1 MNEVIR
7 VLVVDDHLIVRQGLR
22 LMLEE
27 AGEDFELV
35 GEAADGETALMLV
48 HDLQPDV
55 VLMDIRLP
63 GLDGIDALERIRA
76 NSPHIAVLILTTY
89 NEDAL
94 IVRGLRAGAC
104 GYLLKD
110 TTRDTL
116 FRAIRTA
123 ARGELLLQPEMMTRA
138 LSHVELHHRYELAL
152 TERECDVLVEVA
164 RGKRS
169 KEIAQQLGITENT
182 VKGHLASIYGK
193 LGVDSRAS
201 AVAIAH
207 ERGLLPR
214 QKDRAWHPQGVLS
227 PTHLGGPEKG
237 LGKGHQ
243 RKNEQ
248 GGE

>member
-35 GEAADGETALMLV
+35 GEAADGETAMTLV

-63 GLDGIDALERIRA
+63 GLDGIDTLERMRA
-76 NSPHIAVLILTTY
+76 SSPHIAVLILTTY

-110 TTRDTL
+110 TTRDAL

-138 LSHVELHHRYELAL
+138 LSHAERLTPAEPHRRYELAL
-152 TERECDVLVEVA
+152 TERERDVLVEVA

-169 KEIAQQLGITENT
+169 KEIALQLGITENT

-201 AVAIAH
+201 AVAIAL

-214 QKDRAWHPQGVLS
+214 QKDGRTASH
-227 PTHLGGPEKG
+227 
-237 LGKGHQ
+237 
-243 RKNEQ
+243 
-248 GGE
+248 

>member
-1 MNEVIR
+1 MSDIIR

-35 GEAADGETALMLV
+35 GEAADGETALTLV

-63 GLDGIDALERIRA
+63 GLDGIDALARIRA
-76 NSPHIAVLILTTY
+76 NSPQIAVLILTTY

-116 FRAIRTA
+116 FRSVRTA
-123 ARGELLLQPEMMTRA
+123 ARGESLLQPEMITRA
-138 LSHVELHHRYELAL
+138 LSHAERSTLAESHHRSQIAL

-169 KEIAQQLGITENT
+169 KEIAAQLGITENT
-182 VKGHLASIYGK
+182 VKGHLTSIYGK

-201 AVAIAH
+201 AVAIAL

-214 QKDRAWHPQGVLS
+214 QKDGRTASH
-227 PTHLGGPEKG
+227 
-237 LGKGHQ
+237 
-243 RKNEQ
+243 
-248 GGE
+248 

>member
-1 MNEVIR
+1 M
-7 VLVVDDHLIVRQGLR
+7 
-22 LMLEE
+22 
-27 AGEDFELV
+27 
-35 GEAADGETALMLV
+35 
-48 HDLQPDV
+48 
-55 VLMDIRLP
+55 
-63 GLDGIDALERIRA
+63 

-94 IVRGLRAGAC
+94 ILRGLRAGAC

-110 TTRDTL
+110 TTRDAL

-138 LSHVELHHRYELAL
+138 LSHAERFTPAEPHRRYELAL
-152 TERECDVLVEVA
+152 TERERDVLVEVA

-169 KEIAQQLGITENT
+169 KEIALQLGITENT

-201 AVAIAH
+201 AVAIAL

-214 QKDRAWHPQGVLS
+214 QKDGRTASH
-227 PTHLGGPEKG
+227 
-237 LGKGHQ
+237 
-243 RKNEQ
+243 
-248 GGE
+248 

>member
-35 GEAADGETALMLV
+35 GEAADAETAMTLV

-76 NSPHIAVLILTTY
+76 NSSHVAVLILTTY

-110 TTRDTL
+110 TTRDAL
-116 FRAIRTA
+116 FRAIRIA
-123 ARGELLLQPEMMTRA
+123 AQRELLLQPEMMTRA
-138 LSHVELHHRYELAL
+138 LSHAESLAPPEPRHRHEIAL
-152 TERECDVLVEVA
+152 TERERDVLVEVA
-164 RGKRS
+164 RGNRS
-169 KEIAQQLGITENT
+169 KESAVQLGITENT

-201 AVAIAH
+201 AVAIAL

-214 QKDRAWHPQGVLS
+214 QKDSRMASH
-227 PTHLGGPEKG
+227 
-237 LGKGHQ
+237 
-243 RKNEQ
+243 
-248 GGE
+248 

>member
-1 MNEVIR
+1 VNEVIR

-27 AGEDFELV
+27 AGEDFELA
-35 GEAADGETALMLV
+35 GEAADAETALKLV

-63 GLDGIDALERIRA
+63 GLDGIDALEHIRA
-76 NSPHIAVLILTTY
+76 NSPRIAVLILSTY

-110 TTRDTL
+110 TTRDAL

-123 ARGELLLQPEMMTRA
+123 ARGELVLQPEMMARA
-138 LSHVELHHRYELAL
+138 LSHAEPHQRAEMAL
-152 TERECDVLVEVA
+152 TERECAVLAEVA

-169 KEIAQQLGITENT
+169 KEIAAQLGITENT

-201 AVAIAH
+201 AVATAL

-214 QKDRAWHPQGVLS
+214 QKDGRAVPQ
-227 PTHLGGPEKG
+227 
-237 LGKGHQ
+237 
-243 RKNEQ
+243 
-248 GGE
+248 

>member
-35 GEAADGETALMLV
+35 GEAADAEMALRLV
-48 HDLQPDV
+48 QDLQPDV

-63 GLDGIDALERIRA
+63 GMDGIDALARIRA
-76 NSPHIAVLILTTY
+76 DSPRIAVLILTTY
-89 NEDAL
+89 NEDTL

-110 TTRDTL
+110 TTRDAL
-116 FRAIRTA
+116 FRAIRRA
-123 ARGELLLQPEMMTRA
+123 ARGELVLQPEIMTRA
-138 LSHVELHHRYELAL
+138 LSHAEPHHRSEQAL
-152 TERECDVLVEVA
+152 TERECAVLVEVA

-169 KEIAQQLGITENT
+169 KEIAAQLGITENT

-201 AVAIAH
+201 AVAIAL

-214 QKDRAWHPQGVLS
+214 QKDGRTVPH
-227 PTHLGGPEKG
+227 
-237 LGKGHQ
+237 
-243 RKNEQ
+243 
-248 GGE
+248 

>member
-35 GEAADGETALMLV
+35 GEAADGETAMTLV

-63 GLDGIDALERIRA
+63 GLDGIEALEGIRA
-76 NSPHIAVLILTTY
+76 NSPQIAVLILTTY

-110 TTRDTL
+110 TTRDAL

-138 LSHVELHHRYELAL
+138 LSHAARLTLPEPHHRYEMAL
-152 TERECDVLVEVA
+152 TERERDVLVEVA

-169 KEIAQQLGITENT
+169 KEIAMQLGITENT

-201 AVAIAH
+201 AVAIAL

-214 QKDRAWHPQGVLS
+214 RA
-227 PTHLGGPEKG
+227 
-237 LGKGHQ
+237 
-243 RKNEQ
+243 R
-248 GGE
+248 

>member
-35 GEAADGETALMLV
+35 GEAADGETAMTLV

-76 NSPHIAVLILTTY
+76 NSPQIAVLILTTY

-110 TTRDTL
+110 TTRDAL

-138 LSHVELHHRYELAL
+138 LSHAERFTPAEPHHRYELAL
-152 TERECDVLVEVA
+152 TERERDVLVEVA

-169 KEIAQQLGITENT
+169 KEIALQLGITENT
-182 VKGHLASIYGK
+182 VKGHLANIYGK
-193 LGVDSRAS
+193 LGVDSRAP
-201 AVAIAH
+201 AVAIAL

-214 QKDRAWHPQGVLS
+214 QKDGRTVSH
-227 PTHLGGPEKG
+227 
-237 LGKGHQ
+237 
-243 RKNEQ
+243 
-248 GGE
+248 

>member
-1 MNEVIR
+1 MNESIR

-35 GEAADGETALMLV
+35 GEAADGETAMTLV

-63 GLDGIDALERIRA
+63 GLDGIDALARIRA
-76 NSPHIAVLILTTY
+76 NSPRIAVLILTTY

-110 TTRDTL
+110 TTRDAL

-123 ARGELLLQPEMMTRA
+123 AQGELLLQPEMMTRA
-138 LSHVELHHRYELAL
+138 LSHAEPHHSHELAL

-169 KEIAQQLGITENT
+169 KEIAAQLGITENT
-182 VKGHLASIYGK
+182 VKGHLTSIYGK

-201 AVAIAH
+201 AVAIAL

-214 QKDRAWHPQGVLS
+214 QKDGRTASH
-227 PTHLGGPEKG
+227 
-237 LGKGHQ
+237 
-243 RKNEQ
+243 
-248 GGE
+248 

>member
-1 MNEVIR
+1 MNEIVR

-27 AGEDFELV
+27 AGEGFALV
-35 GEAADGETALMLV
+35 GEAADAETAMKLV

-63 GLDGIDALERIRA
+63 GLDGIEALERMRA

-94 IVRGLRAGAC
+94 ILRGLRAGAC

-110 TTRDTL
+110 TTRDAL

-138 LSHVELHHRYELAL
+138 LSHAERFTPAEPHRRYELAL
-152 TERECDVLVEVA
+152 TERERDVLVEVA

-169 KEIAQQLGITENT
+169 KEIALQLGITENT

-201 AVAIAH
+201 AVAIAL

-214 QKDRAWHPQGVLS
+214 QKDGRTASH
-227 PTHLGGPEKG
+227 
-237 LGKGHQ
+237 
-243 RKNEQ
+243 
-248 GGE
+248 

>member
-35 GEAADGETALMLV
+35 GEAADGETAMTLV

-76 NSPHIAVLILTTY
+76 NSPQIAVLILTTY

-110 TTRDTL
+110 TTRDAL

-138 LSHVELHHRYELAL
+138 LSHAERFTPVEPRHRYELAL
-152 TERECDVLVEVA
+152 TERERDVLVEVA

-169 KEIAQQLGITENT
+169 KEIALQLGITENT

-201 AVAIAH
+201 AVAIAL

-214 QKDRAWHPQGVLS
+214 QKDGRTASH
-227 PTHLGGPEKG
+227 
-237 LGKGHQ
+237 
-243 RKNEQ
+243 
-248 GGE
+248 

>member
-35 GEAADGETALMLV
+35 GEAADAETALRLV
-48 HDLQPDV
+48 HGLQPDV

-63 GLDGIDALERIRA
+63 GLDGIDALERMRA

-110 TTRDTL
+110 TTRDAL

-123 ARGELLLQPEMMTRA
+123 ARGELVLQPEMMARA
-138 LSHVELHHRYELAL
+138 LSRAEPQQRAEMVL
-152 TERECDVLVEVA
+152 TERECAVLVEVA

-169 KEIAQQLGITENT
+169 KEIATQLGITENT
-182 VKGHLASIYGK
+182 VKGHLTSIYGK

-201 AVAIAH
+201 AVAIAL

-214 QKDRAWHPQGVLS
+214 QKDGRTAPH
-227 PTHLGGPEKG
+227 
-237 LGKGHQ
+237 
-243 RKNEQ
+243 
-248 GGE
+248 